1 MVISAACAAAA
12 STHDISVALRMAV
25 RFMVDA
31 PFAGI
36 VAERAGAQQY
46 FAAAMALALFEVPP
60 FKVNSEH
67 DNPVSRFCASHAE
80 RA

>member
-1 MVISAACAAAA
+1 
-12 STHDISVALRMAV
+12 
-25 RFMVDA
+25 MVDA

-60 FKVNSEH
+60 FKVNNEH
-67 DNPVSRFCASHAE
+67 DNPVSRLCASYAE